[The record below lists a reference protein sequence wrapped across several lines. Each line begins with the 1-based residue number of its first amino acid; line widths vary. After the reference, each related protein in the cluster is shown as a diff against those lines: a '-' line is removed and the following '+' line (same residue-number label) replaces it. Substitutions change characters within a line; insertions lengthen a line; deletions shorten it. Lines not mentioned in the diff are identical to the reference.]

1 MKMFELRELTNDELQ
16 QKLEDIREEIFNLR
30 FQHASNRLENPM
42 KIKIAKKN
50 IAQIKTL
57 LTEREKSDSVIRGN
71 DDK

>member
-1 MKMFELRELTNDELQ
+1 MKMFELRELTNEELLL
-16 QKLEDIREEIFNLR
+16 KIDDLREEIFNLR
-30 FQHASNRLENPM
+30 FQHSSNRLENPM

-57 LTEREKSDSVIRGN
+57 LTAREKGGSDLRGN

>member
-1 MKMFELRELTNDELQ
+1 MKMFELRELTNEELLL
-16 QKLEDIREEIFNLR
+16 KIDDLREEIFNLR
-30 FQHASNRLENPM
+30 FQHSSNRLENPM

-57 LTEREKSDSVIRGN
+57 LTEREKGGSDLRGN